1 MQLKSTNAVFL
12 QTKREYF
19 IVYLFRSFLERFC
32 FPLFVQERGQPPGM
46 GILYRYSAWGIASV
60 NLRFCRLT
68 DRIGQLAD
76 SFWHS
81 GPGCLHLRQMIRWL
95 DYENEIWNLV
105 VPVYGTLA
113 GCLSE

>member
-46 GILYRYSAWGIASV
+46 GYSVQVFCMRNSFRKSEIL
-60 NLRFCRLT
+60 
-68 DRIGQLAD
+68 
-76 SFWHS
+76 
-81 GPGCLHLRQMIRWL
+81 
-95 DYENEIWNLV
+95 
-105 VPVYGTLA
+105 PVD
-113 GCLSE
+113 